1 MVPSAPNTTDQGTKA
16 MNTAT
21 AAYATAAY
29 APSTQQ
35 QKDMD
40 TLSEIR
46 LALCVAQA
54 CAHRHD
60 YVDIKATMVRNL
72 KLVEELLD
80 RTRPQY

>member
-1 MVPSAPNTTDQGTKA
+1 MNTA
-16 MNTAT
+16 TAT

-46 LALCVAQA
+46 LALYVAQA
-54 CAHRHD
+54 CAHMHN
-60 YVDIKATMVRNL
+60 YTYIKETMVRSL